1 VKVTGSMA
9 RATLTRGKTRRAAPT
24 RPARRRHP
32 AAAPAA
38 TEPVT
43 LDELVEHWWTA
54 LAAADS
60 ALHAVARMPGG
71 RGLAQSTHP
80 LAAERA
86 ETMRLLQQYGHEL
99 HEHSRLLPWLAVPS
113 VTNRMLGLPAPVT
126 ACIFDLD
133 GVLTTSDEVHSAAWT
148 ETLDPF
154 LLEQADRHHRPYIP
168 FDRRHDYEGLVAER
182 PRRDGVRSFLAA
194 RGISLP
200 EGAPNDAP
208 GTETVNGLANRKNQ
222 LFRQHLER
230 EGVAAFEGS
239 RAYLEAARMAGL
251 GRAVVSPSANTAA
264 ILDRAGLT
272 SLLDARVDGSTLEAQ
287 HLRSKPAPDT
297 LVAACRLLGIDPGRA
312 AAFETTPAGVA
323 AARAARIG
331 LVVGVHRAGDGE
343 VLRASDADLVVGD
356 LSELFGDAAGS

>member
-1 VKVTGSMA
+1 MA
-9 RATLTRGKTRRAAPT
+9 RATLIRGKTRRAVPV
-24 RPARRRHP
+24 RPARRPPRP
-32 AAAPAA
+32 VVPAA
-38 TEPVT
+38 TDPVT
-43 LDELVEHWWTA
+43 LDDLVEHWWTA

-71 RGLAQSTHP
+71 RGLAQGTHP

-86 ETMRLLQQYGHEL
+86 ETMRLLAQYGHEL

-133 GVLTTSDEVHSAAWT
+133 GVLTTSDEVHAAAWT

-168 FDRRHDYEGLVAER
+168 FDRRHDYQELVAER
-182 PRRDGVRSFLAA
+182 PRRDGVRSFLAS

-200 EGAPNDAP
+200 EGDPGDAP
-208 GTETVNGLANRKNQ
+208 GTGTVNGLANRKNQ

-239 RAYLEAARMAGL
+239 RAYLEAAHMAGL
-251 GRAVVSPSANTAA
+251 RRAVVSPSANTAA
-264 ILDRAGLT
+264 ILERAGLT
-272 SLLDARVDGSTLEAQ
+272 PLLDARVDGGTIEAE

-297 LVAACRLLGIDPGRA
+297 LVAACGLLGVDPARA
-312 AAFETTPAGVA
+312 AAFETTPAGIA
-323 AARAARIG
+323 AARAAGVG

-343 VLRASDADLVVGD
+343 MLRASDADLVVGD
-356 LSELFGDAAGS
+356 LSELLGAAPEQRTAA